1 MADYKK
7 MYAVLCGAVDDVIDD
22 LEKIPIAR
30 TTADIL
36 RKALLQAEEIYITTT
51 PYSDS
56 KESNGIVK
64 IMVDKNNKNEP

>member
-22 LEKIPIAR
+22 LEKIPMAR
-30 TTADIL
+30 TTVDVL

-56 KESNGIVK
+56 KTNDGIVR
-64 IMVDKNNKNEP
+64 ITVDKNSENEP

>member
-22 LEKIPIAR
+22 LEKIPMAR
-30 TTADIL
+30 TTVDIL

-56 KESNGIVK
+56 KTSDGIVR
-64 IMVDKNNKNEP
+64 ITVDKNSENEP